1 MFTIDTSTSF
11 GSRVTKQL
19 ADEVIMWL
27 TTVGRSGAP
36 HPTPVWFLWTGSE
49 ILVFSQRGKAK
60 LHNIAAN
67 PNVAT
72 NFNATHTGG
81 DIGVI
86 NGAAQLDENGPT
98 DAERSVYD
106 EKYVDQ
112 MAGLNMSPEQFHQE
126 YPLLIRITPDKLRG
140 F

>member
-11 GSRVTKQL
+11 GGRVAKQL
-19 ADEVIMWL
+19 ADELILWL

-36 HPTPVWFLWTGSE
+36 HPNPVWFLWTGSE

-67 PNVAT
+67 PSVAA

-86 NGAAQLDENGPT
+86 SGAALVDDKGPT
-98 DAERSVYD
+98 DAERSAYD
-106 EKYVDQ
+106 KKYTDQ
-112 MAGLNMSPEQFHQE
+112 MAGLNMSPEEFHQE
-126 YPLLIRITPDKLRG
+126 YPVLIRITPATLRG